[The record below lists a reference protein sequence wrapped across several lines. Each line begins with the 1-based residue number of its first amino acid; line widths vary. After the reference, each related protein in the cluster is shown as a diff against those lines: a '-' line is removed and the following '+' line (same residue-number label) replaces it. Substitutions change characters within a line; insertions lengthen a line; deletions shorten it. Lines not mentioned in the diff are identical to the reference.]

1 MKKIGTYLAFPLLVI
16 LILLLYGFSLKRNQ
30 QKKVQKIEV
39 QFEGGENE
47 FLTHES
53 VNKLLIQNNEEFKNQ
68 PKSVIDLHELEN
80 LISAN
85 PYVEEAV
92 VFLTPRGLLKT
103 QIKQREPLARIIT
116 NNESYY
122 IDKYGVKI
130 PLSSNHSARVPL
142 VLGVNSFKD
151 VKEITQLVNYF
162 FEDDFLKKEIVA
174 MKKMPNDEYVFN
186 VRSGDYKIN
195 FGKCVN
201 IDKKI
206 KKIKAFYNKA
216 LLDKT
221 IHNYKTINVK
231 YHNQVVC
238 TKQHQVGKAKSL
250 GVKRGVVN
258 NITQTIQSIQQAVDE
273 AESVSGQKIE
283 EVVVGIAGQHIRSLH
298 HSDYITR
305 TKSDEVIEAKDIN
318 DLENQVHKLV
328 MLPGEEIIH
337 VLPQEFKVDSQADIK
352 EPIGMY
358 GGRLEAN
365 FHVVVG
371 QVSSIRNIG
380 RCVKSAGLSLSDIT
394 LEPLAS
400 ASAVLSREEKEA
412 GVALIDIGGGTT
424 DLAIFKDGIIRHT
437 AVIPFGGNVI
447 TEDIKEGCSIIE
459 KQAELLK
466 VKFGSAW
473 PGENKET
480 EIVSI
485 PGEHVYLEIKNYG
498 HETQKGKL
506 IAGIVL
512 TGGGSQL
519 KHLRQL
525 VEYIT
530 GMDARI
536 GFPNENLAGE
546 SDDNLS
552 SPSYATAVGLL
563 MEGLSKPEIERVVEE
578 KVVTEASFQPI
589 ESVEKESIVIE
600 DKQVEPK
607 RRAKSFFDK
616 FTERFKEFLDNAE

>member
-1 MKKIGTYLAFPLLVI
+1 MKNNKISVGLDIGTT
-16 LILLLYGFSLKRNQ
+16 
-30 QKKVQKIEV
+30 KIV
-39 QFEGGENE
+39 AIIGRKNE
-47 FLTHES
+47 YD
-53 VNKLLIQNNEEFKNQ
+53 KLE
-68 PKSVIDLHELEN
+68 
-80 LISAN
+80 
-85 PYVEEAV
+85 
-92 VFLTPRGLLKT
+92 
-103 QIKQREPLARIIT
+103 
-116 NNESYY
+116 
-122 IDKYGVKI
+122 
-130 PLSSNHSARVPL
+130 
-142 VLGVNSFKD
+142 VLG
-151 VKEITQLVNYF
+151 I
-162 FEDDFLKKEIVA
+162 
-174 MKKMPNDEYVFN
+174 
-186 VRSGDYKIN
+186 
-195 FGKCVN
+195 
-201 IDKKI
+201 
-206 KKIKAFYNKA
+206 
-216 LLDKT
+216 
-221 IHNYKTINVK
+221 
-231 YHNQVVC
+231 
-238 TKQHQVGKAKSL
+238 GKAKSL

-258 NITQTIQSIQQAVDE
+258 NITQTIKSIEQAIDEAQSI
-273 AESVSGQKIE
+273 SGQSIE
-283 EVVVGIAGQHIRSLH
+283 NVVVGIAGQHIRSLH

-305 TKSDEVIEAKDIN
+305 EKSDVVISERDIES
-318 DLENQVHKLV
+318 LVGQVHKLV

-337 VLPQEFKVDSQADIK
+337 VLPQEFKVDSQSEIK

-380 RCVKSAGLSLSDIT
+380 RCVKSAGLNLADIT

-400 ASAVLSREEKEA
+400 ALAVLSQEEKEA

-424 DLAIFKDGIIRHT
+424 DLAIFKDGVIRHT

-485 PGEHVYLEIKNYG
+485 PGLRGREPKEITLKNLSKIIHARVQEIIEHVYLEIKNYG

-530 GMDARI
+530 GMDVRI
-536 GFPNENLAGE
+536 GYPNEHLAGNSE
-546 SDDNLS
+546 DVLS
-552 SPSYATAVGLL
+552 SPAYATAVGLL
-563 MEGLSKPEIERVVEE
+563 MEGLRKEVLEVIIEEPIRPEIENDIENELFLKEE
-578 KVVTEASFQPI
+578 MERKNYITQQKS
-589 ESVEKESIVIE
+589 KSIFE
-600 DKQVEPK
+600 
-607 RRAKSFFDK
+607 K